1 MRNEIK
7 IYSPKSD
14 LAEPLKLLRSM
25 MQGLNASREL
35 SWRLAIRDISA
46 QYRQS
51 FLGVL
56 WALIIPFTNT
66 LIWLFLSSSN
76 VLKVAD
82 TSLPY
87 PVYVFSGSLLWS
99 ILIESL
105 IAPLQQVERNREMIS
120 KMYFPRESIILS
132 GIYQTLFNAFIKIG
146 ILIIALPFFKI
157 HPNITGIFIP
167 LGILSLILAGTVI
180 GLIFTPIGILYQDVG
195 RGIPLISQFLMYLSP
210 VVYPLSTNGV
220 LGKIMTINPLTP
232 LIINARAWFTGE
244 PNQYLTSWFVSNL
257 FFLVLGFFLWT
268 IFRLA
273 MPILIERMSA

>member
-1 MRNEIK
+1 MKDELK

-14 LAEPLKLLRSM
+14 LAEPLKLFNSM
-25 MQGLNASREL
+25 IKELIASREL

-51 FLGVL
+51 FLGVF
-56 WALIIPFTNT
+56 WALIIPLTNT

-76 VLKVAD
+76 VLKVAN

-87 PVYVFSGSLLWS
+87 PVYVFTGSLLWS

-120 KMYFPRESIILS
+120 KMFFPRESIILS
-132 GIYQTLFNAFIKIG
+132 GIYQTLFNALIKIG
-146 ILIIALPFFKI
+146 ILIVVLPFFKI
-157 HPNITGIFIP
+157 YPNFSGFLIP
-167 LGILSLILAGTVI
+167 LGIISLILAGTVI

-195 RGIPLISQFLMYLSP
+195 RGIPLIAQFLMYLSP
-210 VVYPLSTNGV
+210 VVYPLSTDGI
-220 LGKIMTINPLTP
+220 LSKIMIFNPLTP
-232 LIINARAWFTGE
+232 LIINSRAWFTGE
-244 PNQYLTSWFVSNL
+244 PTQFLIFWFISNI
-257 FFLVLGFFLWT
+257 FFIILGFFLWT